1 MAVCKYCELEMRTAD
16 GCVKLPVKTIDGEY
30 EPIPYGSEQ
39 NRPPAHPG
47 VQHHGV
53 VLGDPSRCHDCL
65 VLPGHYH
72 HVGCDWEECPR
83 CHGQYI
89 GCECKPVEEEPSGP
103 EGISEETD
111 SN

>member
-1 MAVCKYCELEMRTAD
+1 MAVCKYCELEMHTAD

-39 NRPPAHPG
+39 NHPPAQPG
-47 VQHHGV
+47 VRHHGV
-53 VLGDPSRCHDCL
+53 VLGDPPRCHDRL

-89 GCECKPVEEEPSGP
+89 GCECEPVEEEPSGP
-103 EGISEETD
+103 ERTYD
-111 SN
+111 ND